1 MSKFCVPGTLNHVR
15 LVTIGALVTFSGG
28 AAQSG
33 VIDPFSVTASE
44 TVSYDNNY
52 LRSGTSRQSEL
63 ISSTALTVGLD
74 KSYGRQRY
82 QASATGTAQRNRNF
96 KRFSND
102 GYAVSA
108 SLSSSIGGNSY
119 GALAAQLGRSLQNPD
134 EQTGVR
140 LAQNVTTRSASAF
153 LLHGLYSRLGGSV
166 NLQTSKAIYSLQSQ
180 QDKEQVGGRV
190 GLRYNPSDRVS
201 FDLGYKRSDVEL
213 INLNTAARKVNR
225 SDIDLTTTW
234 FVSGYTNLRG
244 AVALSRERRPGTQ
257 GFDFDGVTG
266 SLTWDFT
273 PGGRTSYGVT
283 ISRDT
288 SNAGQGTAISVQSDA
303 STVASFTNPTQNLL
317 TNSIS
322 ASVRYSL
329 TSKVNLSAGMGY
341 SRYSNVLNATG
352 NSLVQLT
359 DISGFE
365 KANVDTAS
373 ITAGFSFSPLR
384 LLSMGCNL
392 QAYTRSKSRLSPS
405 YSGESLGCSASL
417 TLD

>member
-1 MSKFCVPGTLNHVR
+1 MSKYYVKRTLGCVRPVVLSGLS
-15 LVTIGALVTFSGG
+15 LAGG

-33 VIDPFSVTASE
+33 VIEPFSVTATQ
-44 TVSYDNNY
+44 TVNYDNNY
-52 LRSGTSRQSEL
+52 LRNDNAKQSEL
-63 ISSTALTVGLD
+63 ISSTSLSVGLD

-82 QASATGTAQRNRNF
+82 VATATGTAQRNRNF

-108 SLSSSIGGNSY
+108 SLSSSIGANSY
-119 GALAAQLGRSLQNPD
+119 GVVAAQLGRSLQNPD
-134 EQTGVR
+134 EQTGAR
-140 LAQNVTTRSASAF
+140 TAQNVTTRTASAF

-166 NLQTSKAIYSLQSQ
+166 SMQTSKTSYSLQTL
-180 QDKEQVGGRV
+180 QDKDQVGGRV
-190 GLRYNPSDRVS
+190 GLRYNPSDRLS
-201 FDLGYKRSDVEL
+201 FDLGYKQSDIEL
-213 INLNTAARKVNR
+213 INLPTAARKIKR
-225 SDIDLTTTW
+225 SDIDLTTVW

-244 AVALSRERRPGTQ
+244 AVAMSRERRPGTQ

-266 SLTWDFT
+266 SLSWDFT

-303 STVASFTNPTQNLL
+303 TTVASFSNPTQNLL
-317 TNSIS
+317 TNSIN

-341 SRYSNVLNATG
+341 SRYSNVLNASG
-352 NSLVQLT
+352 NNVVQLT

-365 KANVDTAS
+365 KANVDTTS
-373 ITAGFSFSPLR
+373 VNAGFSFSPLR
-384 LLSMGCNL
+384 LVSLGCNL
-392 QAYTRSKSRLSPS
+392 QAYTRSKSRLSPA
-405 YSGESLGCSASL
+405 YKGEALGCSASV